1 MFAKLVPFATAT
13 SNLGT
18 CPPFHFCWELVGVF
32 SFKKKIMD
40 VLPAE
45 LENNHFEV
53 ESRSIQ
59 AAGERG
65 LFMQIEYL
73 CSQFFPILHHLFS
86 ISSFSGTGFHSC
98 MQSHSHTDAILCSKH

>member
-1 MFAKLVPFATAT
+1 M
-13 SNLGT
+13 
-18 CPPFHFCWELVGVF
+18 F